1 MINIV
6 NKELEFNDELK
17 KKIEYNRIILDYIVM
32 KETLLSWSHFKLKK
46 STI

>member
-32 KETLLSWSHFKLKK
+32 KETLLS
-46 STI
+46 